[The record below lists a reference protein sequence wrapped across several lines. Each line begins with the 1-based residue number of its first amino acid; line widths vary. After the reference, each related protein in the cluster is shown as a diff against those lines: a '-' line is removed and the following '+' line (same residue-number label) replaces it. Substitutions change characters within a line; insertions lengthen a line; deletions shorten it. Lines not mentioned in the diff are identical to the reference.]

1 MCGHCGCHGVDAVRE
16 LRDEHEALVE
26 QAHGVRRALASGEL
40 PRTAELLRGL
50 IGHLHTHVRRE
61 ETGIFAAL
69 RGSGEFVGE
78 VAELEEEHRQ
88 LDAGIAGLD
97 PGAPDFAAQVA
108 ALLGELE
115 EHIER
120 EDLGIFPV
128 SVVTLGAPGWELVD
142 RAHAAVPT
150 FLTTRSAP

>member
-16 LRDEHEALVE
+16 LEEEHAALVE
-26 QAHGVRRALASGEL
+26 QAHDVRRALAAGEPQRAADL
-40 PRTAELLRGL
+40 VRGL
-50 IGHLHTHVRRE
+50 VGHLHTHVRRE

-69 RGSGEFVGE
+69 RSSGEFLEE
-78 VAELEEEHRQ
+78 VAELEGEHRH
-88 LDAGIAGLD
+88 LDAGIDGLD
-97 PGAPDFAAQVA
+97 PDAPDFAARVA

-128 SVVTLGAPGWELVD
+128 SVVTLGAAGWELVD
-142 RAHAAVPT
+142 RAHAEVPS
-150 FLTTRSAP
+150 FLTGSAP